1 MCTANKMWSGLTRDY
16 YLPRASIYLEY
27 LKQSL
32 HGNTSFAFEEWRR
45 DWIALTN
52 AWQTA
57 SNLYPT
63 AATGDALDIA
73 ITLYEKYADLIVDTR
88 TSAASI
94 EKGIAGL

>member
-1 MCTANKMWSGLTRDY
+1 MTRDY
-16 YLPRASIYLEY
+16 YLPRASMYLKY

-32 HGNTSFAFEEWRR
+32 HGNTSFAFQEWRR

-52 AWQTA
+52 NWQTA

-63 AATGDALDIA
+63 AARGDAVEVA

-88 TSAASI
+88 TSATSI
-94 EKGIAGL
+94 KKVL